1 MYDGGLERNLIN
13 YAIELLKMIVSV
25 IFDGYPKLV
34 QNQMSKGMIW
44 ISIHG
49 YGNEWILATTVDMVT
64 SEYLL

>member
-34 QNQMSKGMIW
+34 QNQMSKGMI
-44 ISIHG
+44 
-49 YGNEWILATTVDMVT
+49 
-64 SEYLL
+64 